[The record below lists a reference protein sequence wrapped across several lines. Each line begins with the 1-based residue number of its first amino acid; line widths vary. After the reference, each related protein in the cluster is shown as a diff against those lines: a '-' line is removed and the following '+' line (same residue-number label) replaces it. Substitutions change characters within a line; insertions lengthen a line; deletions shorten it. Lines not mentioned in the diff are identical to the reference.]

1 MERKIKEVQ
10 KCWPTGDEFGGTHNS
25 FQEEFQYLSN
35 WKVEKETKETSSSHT
50 NLLSEPF
57 VELLAAVKHKTFS
70 LWSFLALS
78 HQSGVLITLK
88 QSWNLTTTKHAL
100 NFCCCWWHIQCMLN
114 SGGKR
119 LPNQLKLWATN
130 SETKK
135 KNKVRIISTARIRE
149 KFRNTSPFARSVF
162 ILSKKL
168 DSKMLDSSK
177 MKTIFSFLQPARL
190 RTARKSS
197 SKSAA
202 KYLRWI

>member
-1 MERKIKEVQ
+1 MQVVHDLWKEKLKKVQ
-10 KCWPTGDEFGGTHNS
+10 KCWPTAFRKNFS
-25 FQEEFQYLSN
+25 ISQIYNL
-35 WKVEKETKETSSSHT
+35 KKHT

-57 VELLAAVKHKTFS
+57 VQLLAAVKHKTFS

-78 HQSGVLITLK
+78 HQSGVLISLK

-100 NFCCCWWHIQCMLN
+100 NFCCCWWHIQCMIN
-114 SGGKR
+114 IGQER
-119 LPNQLKLWATN
+119 LPNELKLWTTN
-130 SETKK
+130 SETEKRKIKLELVEPEYGK
-135 KNKVRIISTARIRE
+135 KNY
-149 KFRNTSPFARSVF
+149 RNTSPFARSVF